1 MESQVIIRIDSQL
14 KQRAINM
21 AKAEG
26 KNVSLVIRELLEN
39 YVKDRDMSLHIDDLW
54 KRIGRNLKKAGRMEK
69 DVGKAIR
76 DTRNNF

>member
-14 KQRAINM
+14 KQRAVSM

-54 KRIGRNLKKAGRMEK
+54 KRIGRNLEKAGRTEK
-69 DVGKAIR
+69 DVRKAIK
-76 DTRNNF
+76 DARNNF